1 MTLILSPTDQRF
13 CTAVAK
19 DPNAPKRGD
28 PGFFDSIPD
37 RGSRYPSGPGGAGA
51 NPREELPLP
60 SKPPYTAFVGNL
72 TFECTEQELGDMFA
86 DMETNSV
93 KIIRGH
99 DEKPKGFGYVEFK
112 TLDGLKDALTR
123 TGMQVMGRSIRVSVA
138 EPPKSSSGG
147 FGGFGGPSMAD
158 SADQWRRA
166 GPLPPRSPPRSNTR
180 TFSSSRF
187 GDSDAPS
194 GPPAADRD
202 WSAARGSKFAAGA
215 EPPAREGGGL
225 RRDFVPAEGR
235 GERGDRGG
243 ERRSGPVSAVDALA
257 ETPNDWRSNRPA
269 RAEAP
274 VTLAREASTRPAGA
288 AGGGPRTHGFVERE
302 PVQLTGG
309 AAEETWT
316 RGTKFAAAPAP
327 IEKSAEDKPA
337 PAAPRAELDQSNW
350 RSSKPASKE
359 PTREFVLVHG

>member
-1 MTLILSPTDQRF
+1 MTLILNPTDQRF

-166 GPLPPRSPPRSNTR
+166 GPLPPRSPRDQTR
-180 TFSSSRF
+180 GHFRAQGLATQMHPVDLLLRIVIGLLLGEASLRLALNLQLVKEADFVVTLSLLK
-187 GDSDAPS
+187 DAVNAVTVVANDDLAPS
-194 GPPAADRD
+194 RLSMPSPKR
-202 WSAARGSKFAAGA
+202 
-215 EPPAREGGGL
+215 PTTGGRIALLVRKHLLPLPGKL
-225 RRDFVPAEGR
+225 RLDLLEL
-235 GERGDRGG
+235 
-243 ERRSGPVSAVDALA
+243 LA
-257 ETPNDWRSNRPA
+257 EDPGHMDSSN
-269 RAEAP
+269 
-274 VTLAREASTRPAGA
+274 VSL
-288 AGGGPRTHGFVERE
+288 
-302 PVQLTGG
+302 
-309 AAEETWT
+309 
-316 RGTKFAAAPAP
+316 
-327 IEKSAEDKPA
+327 
-337 PAAPRAELDQSNW
+337 
-350 RSSKPASKE
+350 SS
-359 PTREFVLVHG
+359 